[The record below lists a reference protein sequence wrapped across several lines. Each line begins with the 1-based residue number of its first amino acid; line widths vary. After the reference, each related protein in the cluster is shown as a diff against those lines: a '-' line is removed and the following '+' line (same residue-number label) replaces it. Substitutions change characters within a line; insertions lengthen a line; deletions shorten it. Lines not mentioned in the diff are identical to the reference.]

1 MCGRAFL
8 ANLSANPRAT
18 CGRTQRTARVVKHV
32 LYAPKYWRHRVA
44 MAETAVLN
52 LINRRVRLRL
62 RDVCIPDVDELLATL
77 YGEQIVEGTIVDM
90 SDSGDTRQAFAVVQ
104 LVGVEKPVVVPL
116 QLILSISDH
125 GE

>member
-1 MCGRAFL
+1 M
-8 ANLSANPRAT
+8 
-18 CGRTQRTARVVKHV
+18 V
-32 LYAPKYWRHRVA
+32 
-44 MAETAVLN
+44 ETAVLN

-90 SDSGDTRQAFAVVQ
+90 SDSGDKRQAFAVVQ

-116 QLILSISDH
+116 SLILSISDH